1 LDLNIWK
8 PPFGRLILPKI
19 VTMKELLQLP
29 IGQQYFSNLRQDNQ
43 IYIDKTKYIFEFCQ
57 RKSAFYFLSRPR
69 RFGKSLLLDTIG
81 ELFEG
86 NQPLFEGLWIADK
99 WDWSQNYPVI
109 RMSLDAIGHEKTLDI
124 ALQLTLQEIAES
136 FEVEL
141 KRKTTGAMF
150 KELIEKVARKR
161 GKQVVILIDEYDRPI
176 VDHIDPYNFQ
186 KAIEQR
192 DTLKKFFDVLKNASK
207 HIRLLFITGI
217 TKFAR
222 VSLFSSLN
230 HLVDL
235 TLNPNYAA
243 LCGYTQAE
251 LETSFAP
258 YLETM
263 PPNTLQELKK
273 WYDGY
278 SWDGETFLYNPFSIL
293 NFFFSGRYENYWFQ
307 TGTPSFLVRLLS
319 KRFEYQLQEKE
330 VSNLILE
337 NFVLEHQDK
346 LDIDSLLLQTGY
358 LTIKQVKPHQKWV
371 LNYPNQEVRQAFGQF
386 LLAEFT
392 DTRVSIPYGADI
404 LEALDNNNV
413 PKVIAVLNQLIQAI
427 PDQNYIKN
435 EEKFFHA
442 VIHLIFTMI
451 GTDVRYEMHTP
462 IGRADTVVITPERI
476 FIFEFKVDESADD
489 ALQQIIDKRYAEALR
504 YRNLPIIGIGVSF
517 QSSFKGISKH
527 EIKVL

>member
-1 LDLNIWK
+1 
-8 PPFGRLILPKI
+8 
-19 VTMKELLQLP
+19 
-29 IGQQYFSNLRQDNQ
+29 
-43 IYIDKTKYIFEFCQ
+43 
-57 RKSAFYFLSRPR
+57 
-69 RFGKSLLLDTIG
+69 
-81 ELFEG
+81 
-86 NQPLFEGLWIADK
+86 
-99 WDWSQNYPVI
+99 
-109 RMSLDAIGHEKTLDI
+109 
-124 ALQLTLQEIAES
+124 
-136 FEVEL
+136 
-141 KRKTTGAMF
+141 
-150 KELIEKVARKR
+150 
-161 GKQVVILIDEYDRPI
+161 

-192 DTLKKFFDVLKNASK
+192 DTLKQFFDVLKKASK

-230 HLVDL
+230 HLIDL
-235 TLNPNYAA
+235 TLNPQCAA

-251 LETSFAP
+251 LESSFEP
-258 YLETM
+258 FLQNL
-263 PPNTLQELKK
+263 PPDTLQQLKY

-278 SWDGETFLYNPFSIL
+278 SWDGKTFLYNPFSIL

-319 KRFEYQLQEKE
+319 KRFEYQLEEKE
-330 VSNLILE
+330 VSDLILE

-371 LNYPNQEVRQAFGQF
+371 LNYPNQEVKQAFGQF

-392 DTRVSIPYGADI
+392 ETRVSIPYGADI
-404 LEALDNNNV
+404 LEALDNNQIK
-413 PKVIAVLNQLIQAI
+413 KVMEVLNKLIQAI
-427 PDQNYIKN
+427 PDQNYIQN

-451 GTDVRYEMHTP
+451 GTDVRYEFHTP
-462 IGRADTVVITPERI
+462 IRRADTVVITQERI
-476 FIFEFKVDESADD
+476 FIFEFKVNESAKA

-504 YRNLPIIGIGVSF
+504 HRNLPIIGIGVSF
-517 QSSFKGISKH
+517 QSSFKGISDH